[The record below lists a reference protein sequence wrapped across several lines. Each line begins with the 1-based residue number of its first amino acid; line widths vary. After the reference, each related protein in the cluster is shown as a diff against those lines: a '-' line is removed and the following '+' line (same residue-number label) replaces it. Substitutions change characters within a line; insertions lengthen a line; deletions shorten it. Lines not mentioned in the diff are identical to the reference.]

1 MMQGSLEFLNIT
13 VLWATRVSMSAGA
26 IGGPSKEGCRALVAG
41 TEISGSYCFGTV
53 CEWRNARQKH
63 DIIYM

>member
-13 VLWATRVSMSAGA
+13 VLSATRVSMSAGA

-41 TEISGSYCFGTV
+41 TKISGSYYFGTV
-53 CEWRNARQKH
+53 CARQKH
-63 DIIYM
+63 SIIYM